1 MNEVTGSKMTP
12 FVDRSIID
20 RNFVFGNRSQEKG
33 EETFAD
39 TLRGVLNNVNQ
50 MQIESDKATEQLLTG
65 DIQNIHEVMI
75 KAEEAQLSL
84 QLTTQVVNK
93 VIQAYQEIS
102 RMQI

>member
-1 MNEVTGSKMTP
+1 MTEITGSRLTSL
-12 FVDRSIID
+12 VDRNIID
-20 RNFVFGNRSQEKG
+20 RNIALPGRTEKK
-33 EETFAD
+33 EDLTFAD
-39 TLRGVLNNVNQ
+39 TLLGALNNVNR
-50 MQIESDKATEQLLTG
+50 MQVEANKATEQLLTG
-65 DIQNIHEVMI
+65 DIQNLHEVMI